1 MKKEILK
8 STGYWFLVNLLPM
21 ALYFLLYSLGILVPY
36 EIEPDYAGNFYL
48 FTIDFAV
55 SLAVIFAIGAL
66 CRLSKVS
73 YCTIL
78 AWAVLSGGLNAIFG
92 GQIFNAN
99 QAGLLVTIQHILYLK
114 TGSAKAD
121 SLALNL
127 AVTVLSTLILLAVA
141 FIGQKIFDLRLKR
154 RAVS

>member
-1 MKKEILK
+1 M
-8 STGYWFLVNLLPM
+8 VNLLPM

-48 FTIDFAV
+48 FTIDFGV

-78 AWAVLSGGLNAIFG
+78 AWSVLSGGLNAIFA
-92 GQIFNAN
+92 GQIFNVN

-127 AVTVLSTLILLAVA
+127 AVTVLSTLLLLAAA

>member
-114 TGSAKAD
+114 T
-121 SLALNL
+121 
-127 AVTVLSTLILLAVA
+127 ILLS
-141 FIGQKIFDLRLKR
+141 QP
-154 RAVS
+154 